1 MVYVPTD
8 VDLDYILVYSVE
20 EFHSVAHFVD
30 PSQSRVQGVVHLVL
44 QIVVLN
50 EILELLEV
58 LVVVYLVI

>member
-1 MVYVPTD
+1 MD

-30 PSQSRVQGVVHLVL
+30 PSQSRVQVVVHLVL
-44 QIVVLN
+44 QIAVLN

>member
-1 MVYVPTD
+1 MD

-20 EFHSVAHFVD
+20 EFHLVAHFVD
-30 PSQSRVQGVVHLVL
+30 PSQSRVQVVVHLVL
-44 QIVVLN
+44 QIAVLN

>member
-1 MVYVPTD
+1 MD
-8 VDLDYILVYSVE
+8 VDLDYILVYFVE

-30 PSQSRVQGVVHLVL
+30 PSQSRVQVVVHLVL
-44 QIVVLN
+44 QIAVLN